1 MKIKGHI
8 GLIFMYMA
16 VALVII
22 GLVHVRTTST
32 ALADSSPDEKTGVFS
47 AYTAEVAQTDSTPTI
62 TASNQTVQ
70 TGFIANNCLP
80 FGTKIKVNGTIY
92 EVQDRMHDRY
102 GCDKFDIY
110 MVDYSKAVN
119 FGIQPLKYEII

>member
-1 MKIKGHI
+1 
-8 GLIFMYMA
+8 MYVA
-16 VALVII
+16 VALVLV
-22 GLVHVRTTST
+22 GLVHLRATST
-32 ALADSSPDEKTGVFS
+32 ALADSSPDEKTGVFT

-62 TASNQTVQ
+62 TASNQKVQ

-110 MVDYSKAVN
+110 MVDYSEAVN
-119 FGIQPLKYEII
+119 FGIQPLKYELI

>member
-1 MKIKGHI
+1 
-8 GLIFMYMA
+8 MYLA

-22 GLVHVRTTST
+22 VLLHFRTTST
-32 ALADSSPDEKTGVFS
+32 ALADSSPEEKIGIFT

-62 TASNQTVQ
+62 TASNQKVKP
-70 TGFIANNCLP
+70 GFVANNCLP
-80 FGTKIKVNGTIY
+80 FGTKIRVNGTIY

-110 MVDYSKAVN
+110 MGNYSKAVN
-119 FGIQPLKYEII
+119 FGVRPLKYEII